1 MLELEE
7 TKHYFSNAVGS
18 VLYVPGSFVYLHW
31 TGELLSSVEV
41 RALYVHA
48 RNLMLRY
55 ELKRLL
61 ADHRAMPA
69 AFGPADRD
77 WLLTNWFPHTT
88 EEIHRVRYAALPSPN
103 PQRRLHTDEVV
114 QALRRHAEVALFE
127 ELALATAWLAAG

>member
-1 MLELEE
+1 MSEE

-31 TGELLSSVEV
+31 TGEPLHGPGL

-55 ELKRLL
+55 NLHRIL
-61 ADHRAMPA
+61 ADHRAMPD
-69 AFGPADRD
+69 AFSPAERD
-77 WLLTNWFPHTT
+77 WLLTDWFPHTV
-88 EEIHRVRYAALPSPN
+88 EEIPRVRYAALPSPD

-114 QALRRHAEVALFE
+114 RALRRYTDVALFDDPE
-127 ELALATAWLAAG
+127 AATAWLEAA

>member
-1 MLELEE
+1 MLEE

-31 TGELLSSVEV
+31 TGEALSSVEL

-48 RNLMLRY
+48 RNLLLRHN
-55 ELKRLL
+55 LRRIL

-69 AFGPADRD
+69 AFSEADRV
-77 WLLTNWFPHTT
+77 WLLDEWFPHTT
-88 EEIHRVRYAALPSPN
+88 DEVPRVRYAALPSPD

-114 QALRRHAEVALFE
+114 QALRHYAEVALFDDIE
-127 ELALATAWLAAG
+127 QATAWLEAG